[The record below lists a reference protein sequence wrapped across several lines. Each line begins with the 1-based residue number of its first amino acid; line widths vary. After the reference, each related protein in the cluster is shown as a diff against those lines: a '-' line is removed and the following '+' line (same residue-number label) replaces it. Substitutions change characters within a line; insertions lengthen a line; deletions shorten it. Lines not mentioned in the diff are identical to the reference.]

1 MRTPFKRL
9 LTLCLLLCLSLSFLA
24 FSPAQ
29 GVAAGGWPVTRVSIR
44 TNYTPIALMDLE
56 TLTVETTTD
65 GCSVTSATWYTT
77 DGKPVSERFGTDPV
91 YLEVTVSASGNYTF
105 SGDSVAYINN
115 TATTPV
121 SHTETTL
128 TVRSHEYTPD
138 AWAPSVV
145 KSPDPVEVQAGG
157 SATFTASGL
166 YVAAYEWCLQRP
178 DGGDWFNL
186 KNIAE
191 VFPTLE
197 YSGNETETL
206 ELRNIPAEMD
216 GWKAI
221 CMLWSVGRINR
232 VWTVG
237 APVTV
242 RRAAQ
247 AAVPAAET
255 SPTPEPT
262 SEPTPEPTPVP
273 TPEPTPVPTPEP
285 TPVPTPEPTPA
296 AGIDPVPASSRPTLR
311 PVQEEEHVSDE
322 PAGSSLN
329 IWLLRGAVG
338 LILLAILVGIACLVI
353 HSIRVRYHRRDD
365 YDDEDD
371 YDYDEDESGD
381 EDNE

>member
-1 MRTPFKRL
+1 MHTPFKRL

-138 AWAPSVV
+138 AWAPSVT
-145 KSPDPVEVQAGG
+145 KSPDPVEVQTGG

-232 VWTVG
+232 IWTVG

-262 SEPTPEPTPVP
+262 SEPTPVP
-273 TPEPTPVPTPEP
+273 TPEPTLVPTPEP

-353 HSIRVRYHRRDD
+353 HSIRVRYRRRDD